1 MPKQAKTLTTHDLR
15 RVLDYIAT
23 RKHAARNRA
32 IVMTSF
38 LAGMRA
44 CEIASLLVSDVI
56 DLNGNIRDQLILSPS
71 QTKGSDARVIYLSE
85 KLRKELIIYL
95 GSRNSPNRKSKLFY
109 SQKQD
114 SDGFTANSLT
124 VFFHHLYRHVG
135 IESASGHS
143 GRRTFISNLASRG
156 VSAKVLMEL
165 AGHKNLSTT
174 QRYIEVNPNLLK
186 QAVELA

>member
-1 MPKQAKTLTTHDLR
+1 
-15 RVLDYIAT
+15 
-23 RKHAARNRA
+23 
-32 IVMTSF
+32 MTSF